1 MIKRKLEQMKIKE
14 AKRVAKLLK
23 AIPAKTKME
32 LKVESKNLPYV
43 PKNLSNLKNM
53 AMAEKYQ
60 YKYDFYTIC

>member
-32 LKVESKNLPYV
+32 LKDLVHRMLDND
-43 PKNLSNLKNM
+43 LKQLGEN
-53 AMAEKYQ
+53 K
-60 YKYDFYTIC
+60 DG